1 MRLDLLAALSGA
13 MIAVQAR
20 VNGELSHQ
28 LNNGL
33 QAAFVSFGSGLL
45 IILLITPFSSQ
56 IKEGIVNLR
65 AAVKNKEIAR
75 WKLLAGALGG
85 SFVAIQTQIVPLIGV
100 AIYSVASIAGQTA
113 MSLIVDRIGLTG
125 GGKKLISPRRVLAA
139 VLTVIAVL
147 VSVWDRIDANN
158 LSMFAVTAGG
168 IAGAIVGVQRALNG
182 QINEYSHQSFTTS
195 LLNFITGTS
204 FLMILIAIGL
214 VIGRNELS
222 PLPSNPW
229 WIYTGGVIG
238 VIYIAFTS
246 TIVQHLGVLTFTLFS
261 VGGQLVGSLVID
273 LVSPTKG
280 VSVSAYLVTGI
291 FMTYAGV
298 IGVIY
303 IAFISTI
310 VQHLGVLT
318 FTLFSVGGQLISSL
332 IIDFVSPTNG
342 VRVSYYL
349 ITGIAMTY
357 LGVIAGGV
365 GSSRVKKPQKQ

>member
-13 MIAVQAR
+13 MIALQAR
-20 VNGELSHQ
+20 ANGELSHR

-33 QAAFVSFGSGLL
+33 QAALVSFSSGLL
-45 IILLITPFSSQ
+45 IIFVISLFNSK
-56 IKEGIVNLR
+56 IKDGINNLR
-65 AAVKNKEIAR
+65 TAVANKEIAR
-75 WKLLAGALGG
+75 WKLFAGALGG

-113 MSLIVDRIGLTG
+113 MSLVVDRIGLTG

-139 VLTVIAVL
+139 VLTVLAVL

-195 LLNFITGTS
+195 LLNFATGTS
-204 FLMILIAIGL
+204 FLIILITAGL
-214 VIGRNELS
+214 ILGKNELS
-222 PLPSNPW
+222 PLPSGPW

-291 FMTYAGV
+291 VMTYA
-298 IGVIY
+298 
-303 IAFISTI
+303 
-310 VQHLGVLT
+310 
-318 FTLFSVGGQLISSL
+318 
-332 IIDFVSPTNG
+332 
-342 VRVSYYL
+342 
-349 ITGIAMTY
+349 
-357 LGVIAGGV
+357 GVIAGGV
-365 GSSRVKKPQKQ
+365 GSLRVKKPQRQ

>member
-13 MIAVQAR
+13 MIALQAR
-20 VNGELSHQ
+20 ANGELSHR

-33 QAAFVSFGSGLL
+33 QAALVSFSSGLL
-45 IILLITPFSSQ
+45 IIFVITLFNSQ
-56 IKEGIVNLR
+56 IKDGIKNLR
-65 AAVKNKEIAR
+65 SAVANKEIAR
-75 WKLLAGALGG
+75 WKLFAGALGG

-139 VLTVIAVL
+139 VLTVLAVL

-168 IAGAIVGVQRALNG
+168 IAGAVVGVQRALNG
-182 QINEYSHQSFTTS
+182 EINEHSHQSFTTS
-195 LLNFITGTS
+195 LLNFATGTT
-204 FLMILIAIGL
+204 FLLILIIAGL
-214 VIGRNELS
+214 ILGRNELS
-222 PLPSNPW
+222 PLPSGPW

-261 VGGQLVGSLVID
+261 VGGQLVGSLIID
-273 LVSPTKG
+273 LVSPTEG

-291 FMTYAGV
+291 VMTYA
-298 IGVIY
+298 
-303 IAFISTI
+303 
-310 VQHLGVLT
+310 
-318 FTLFSVGGQLISSL
+318 
-332 IIDFVSPTNG
+332 
-342 VRVSYYL
+342 
-349 ITGIAMTY
+349 
-357 LGVIAGGV
+357 GVIAGGV
-365 GSSRVKKPQKQ
+365 GNSRVKKPQRL

>member
-28 LNNGL
+28 INNGL

-65 AAVKNKEIAR
+65 SAVKNKEIAR
-75 WKLLAGALGG
+75 WKLFAGALGG

-204 FLMILIAIGL
+204 FLMVLIAIGL
-214 VIGRNELS
+214 IIGRNELS

-291 FMTYAGV
+291 VMTYA
-298 IGVIY
+298 
-303 IAFISTI
+303 
-310 VQHLGVLT
+310 
-318 FTLFSVGGQLISSL
+318 
-332 IIDFVSPTNG
+332 
-342 VRVSYYL
+342 
-349 ITGIAMTY
+349 
-357 LGVIAGGV
+357 GVIAGGV
-365 GSSRVKKPQKQ
+365 GSSRVRKPQKL

>member
-13 MIAVQAR
+13 MIALQAR
-20 VNGELSHQ
+20 ANGELSHR
-28 LNNGL
+28 LDNGL
-33 QAAFVSFGSGLL
+33 QAALVSFGSGLL
-45 IILLITPFSSQ
+45 IIFVITLFNST
-56 IKEGIVNLR
+56 IKEGIKNLR
-65 AAVKNKEIAR
+65 RAVANKEIAR
-75 WKLLAGALGG
+75 WKLFAGALGG

-113 MSLIVDRIGLTG
+113 MSLVVDRIGLTG

-139 VLTVIAVL
+139 VLTVLAVL

-168 IAGAIVGVQRALNG
+168 IAGAIVGIQRALNG

-204 FLMILIAIGL
+204 FLLILIVAGL
-214 VIGRNELS
+214 ILGRNELS
-222 PLPSNPW
+222 PLPSGPW

-261 VGGQLVGSLVID
+261 VGGQLVGSLIID
-273 LVSPTKG
+273 LVSPTDG

-291 FMTYAGV
+291 VMTYA
-298 IGVIY
+298 
-303 IAFISTI
+303 
-310 VQHLGVLT
+310 
-318 FTLFSVGGQLISSL
+318 
-332 IIDFVSPTNG
+332 
-342 VRVSYYL
+342 
-349 ITGIAMTY
+349 
-357 LGVIAGGV
+357 GVIAGGV
-365 GSSRVKKPQKQ
+365 GSSRVKKPQKL

>member
-13 MIAVQAR
+13 MIALQAR
-20 VNGELSHQ
+20 ANGELSHR

-33 QAAFVSFGSGLL
+33 QAALVSFSSGLL
-45 IILLITPFSSQ
+45 IIFVITLFNSQ
-56 IKEGIVNLR
+56 IKDGLKNLR
-65 AAVKNKEIAR
+65 TAVSNKEIAR
-75 WKLLAGALGG
+75 WKLFAGALGG
-85 SFVAIQTQIVPLIGV
+85 SFVAIQTRIVPLIGV

-139 VLTVIAVL
+139 VLTVLAVL
-147 VSVWDRIDANN
+147 VSVWDRIDADN
-158 LSMFAVTAGG
+158 LSMVAVIAGG

-182 QINEYSHQSFTTS
+182 QINEHSHQSFTTS
-195 LLNFITGTS
+195 LLNFATGTT
-204 FLMILIAIGL
+204 FLLILTCAGL
-214 VIGRNELS
+214 ILGRNELS
-222 PLPSNPW
+222 PLPSGPW

-291 FMTYAGV
+291 VMTYA
-298 IGVIY
+298 
-303 IAFISTI
+303 
-310 VQHLGVLT
+310 
-318 FTLFSVGGQLISSL
+318 
-332 IIDFVSPTNG
+332 
-342 VRVSYYL
+342 
-349 ITGIAMTY
+349 
-357 LGVIAGGV
+357 GVIAGGV
-365 GSSRVKKPQKQ
+365 GSSRVKKPQRL

>member
-158 LSMFAVTAGG
+158 LSMYAVTAGG

-204 FLMILIAIGL
+204 FLMILIAVGL

-298 IGVIY
+298 I
-303 IAFISTI
+303 
-310 VQHLGVLT
+310 
-318 FTLFSVGGQLISSL
+318 
-332 IIDFVSPTNG
+332 
-342 VRVSYYL
+342 
-349 ITGIAMTY
+349 
-357 LGVIAGGV
+357 AGGV
-365 GSSRVKKPQKQ
+365 GSSRVKKPQKL